1 MGLPQQGRLIVGGS
15 GADFDGFWWIS
26 CCCPRGREFP
36 LASGSV
42 GDSGSEQGLASA
54 GRDACYA
61 SAVMCRGRG
70 VTGGGLRG
78 RVHRWAVSLC
88 SPVLAA
94 HALGAATCSL
104 GKFQLGVCGTESMTS
119 AFATKYL

>member
-1 MGLPQQGRLIVGGS
+1 MLVGVDFGGFPAVAHVGGN
-15 GADFDGFWWIS
+15 FHW
-26 CCCPRGREFP
+26 P
-36 LASGSV
+36 LGLW
-42 GDSGSEQGLASA
+42 GTQDLEQGLASA

-61 SAVMCRGRG
+61 SAVMCRGG
-70 VTGGGLRG
+70 GLGGGGLRRRVAGGGLCG
-78 RVHRWAVSLC
+78 RVRRWAVSLC